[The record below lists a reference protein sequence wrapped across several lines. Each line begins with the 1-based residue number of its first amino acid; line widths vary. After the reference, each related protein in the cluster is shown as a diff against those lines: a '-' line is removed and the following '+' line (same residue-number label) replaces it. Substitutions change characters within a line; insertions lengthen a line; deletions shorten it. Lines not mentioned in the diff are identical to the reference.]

1 MTRHI
6 LFALGQVVAT
16 KNALELMNQ
25 HDIPPLDLLHR
36 HQHGDWGDLN
46 KADQEANKQALIED
60 HRIFSSYDFGNEKVW
75 VITEADRYIT
85 TILLPIDY

>member
-16 KNALELMNQ
+16 KNAIELMTQ
-25 HDIPPLDLLHR
+25 KCITPFDLLHR

-46 KADQEANKQALIED
+46 EQALIED
-60 HRIFSSYDFGNEKVW
+60 LRILSSYDFGNEKV
-75 VITEADRYIT
+75 
-85 TILLPIDY
+85 

>member
-1 MTRHI
+1 M
-6 LFALGQVVAT
+6 
-16 KNALELMNQ
+16 
-25 HDIPPLDLLHR
+25 
-36 HQHGDWGDLN
+36 DWGDLN

-75 VITEADRYIT
+75 VITEADRSIT

>member
-16 KNALELMNQ
+16 KNAVELMTQ
-25 HDIPPLDLLHR
+25 KCITPFDLLHR

-46 KADQEANKQALIED
+46 EPDREANEQALIENL
-60 HRIFSSYDFGNEKVW
+60 RILSSYDFDNEKIW
-75 VITEADRYIT
+75 IITEADRTLT
-85 TILLPIDY
+85 TILLPSDY

>member
-46 KADQEANKQALIED
+46 KADQEGNK
-60 HRIFSSYDFGNEKVW
+60 
-75 VITEADRYIT
+75 
-85 TILLPIDY
+85 